1 MVYAVSASAAV
12 FLHVKDRVDLDGE
25 IAKANKKLE
34 KTLAG
39 IDKQKKI
46 IDDPKYQEKASLEL
60 QEAEKKKL
68 VDLEVEQR
76 GFEETI
82 KQFETLKME

>member
-1 MVYAVSASAAV
+1 
-12 FLHVKDRVDLDGE
+12 LHVKGRVDLDGE

-39 IDKQKKI
+39 IEKQKKI
-46 IDDPKYQEKASLEL
+46 LDDPKYQEKASLEL
-60 QEAEKKKL
+60 QEVEKKKL
-68 VDLEVEQR
+68 GDLEVEQR

-82 KQFETLKME
+82 RQFETLKLE